1 MRAQF
6 MTHNTPIHAILT
18 GRHSYLH
25 ASNIV
30 HRDLKPRNLLCNSNC
45 DLTIC
50 DFGLA
55 RISFPHLMHRVSSM
69 TDYVATR
76 WYRAPEII
84 VGWAGYTKAVDVWGV
99 GCILAEL
106 VLRRP
111 IFAGANNEEQLRLI
125 TSILGCPSEETIAM
139 VERPHYREVRK
150 RKQQRNYLQ

>member
-1 MRAQF
+1 M
-6 MTHNTPIHAILT
+6 
-18 GRHSYLH
+18 
-25 ASNIV
+25 
-30 HRDLKPRNLLCNSNC
+30 LCNSNC

-84 VGWAGYTKAVDVWGV
+84 VGWVGYTKAVDVWGV

-150 RKQQRNYLQ
+150 ESTAKLLTVKRRARNVTSFDSSLGMTSLNSSLGI